1 MSFDVHFWVG
11 SGSSPYPKYYP
22 DLENLYRTGTDVAD
36 PDPLHSEEQPEVS
49 CQWFVG
55 KSFSRE

>member
-22 DLENLYRTGTDVAD
+22 DLENLYRTGTVVAD
-36 PDPLHSEEQPEVS
+36 PDPLHSEEIS